1 MEPVTAQASIR
12 VLVTDA
18 SVMGCELLADRLRR
32 ARFEVVGCS
41 VTGEDLVNKVAE
53 TSPDVV
59 IISAHLQN
67 ARLGGYTCLRELKKR
82 DLKVNSVILLEDRDR
97 ELIISAFRGGAKGVF
112 FRAEPFSALCKCLR
126 AVRNGQIWAS
136 TKDMELILEAL
147 ANAAPLREV
156 DASTARSVTR
166 REEQI
171 INLVAKGHS
180 NREIAQKL
188 YLSEHTV
195 KNYMFRI
202 FEKLN
207 VSSRV
212 ELVLYATS
220 SGANEAA

>member
-1 MEPVTAQASIR
+1 MTAQPPIR

-32 ARFEVVGCS
+32 ARFEVVACS
-41 VTGEDLVNKVAE
+41 VAVDDLVTKVAE

-59 IISAHLQN
+59 IISVNLQDS
-67 ARLGGYTCLRELKKR
+67 RLGGYSTLREIKKR
-82 DLKVNSVILLEDRDR
+82 DLKVNSIMLLEERDR

-112 FRAEPFSALCKCLR
+112 FRAEPFSALCKCIR

-156 DASTARSVTR
+156 DANTARSVTR

-171 INLVAKGHS
+171 INLVARGHS

-212 ELVLYATS
+212 ELVLFATN
-220 SGANEAA
+220 SGTNEAA